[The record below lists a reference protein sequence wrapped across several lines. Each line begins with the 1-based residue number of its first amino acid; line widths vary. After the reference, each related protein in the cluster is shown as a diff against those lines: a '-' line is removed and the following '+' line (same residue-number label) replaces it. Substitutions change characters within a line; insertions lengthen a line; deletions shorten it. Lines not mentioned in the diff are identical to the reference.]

1 MRGHH
6 DLHHQTIEEFDS
18 TIRKVR
24 TTNDTQYFSVF
35 SLQHHT
41 INITN
46 PNKMQNMQ
54 TPQFQHSQK
63 RRRSSVVFSTLHS
76 LTVIDDIVDM
86 NRVTLKF
93 RDSKME
99 GKYQNYSAAA
109 KHMHMKIG
117 TYAFTLF
124 LLITQT
130 IYKANDLQGLETGLP
145 TTASVWWFVLLMAT
159 GEELRVLLLIH
170 SKANKYSP

>member
-1 MRGHH
+1 
-6 DLHHQTIEEFDS
+6 
-18 TIRKVR
+18 
-24 TTNDTQYFSVF
+24 
-35 SLQHHT
+35 
-41 INITN
+41 
-46 PNKMQNMQ
+46 MQ
-54 TPQFQHSQK
+54 TPQFQQSQQ

-124 LLITQT
+124 LLIAQT
-130 IYKANDLQGLETGLP
+130 IYKANDLQSLETGLP

-170 SKANKYSP
+170 SKANK